1 MRKKE
6 IVSVR
11 VSKLIFERLEGIRGP
26 GESRSEFIRKAICE
40 YCLRRG
46 QAYLQGKKD
55 AQKSCIKLVK

>member
-11 VSKLIFERLEGIRGP
+11 VSKLIFELLEGVRGP

-46 QAYLQGKKD
+46 QAYLQEKKE
-55 AQKSCIKLVK
+55 KKKCIKWVT

>member
-11 VSKLIFERLEGIRGP
+11 VSRLIFEMLEGIRGP

-46 QAYLQGKKD
+46 QAYLQNKKER
-55 AQKSCIKLVK
+55 KVCTK

>member
-11 VSKLIFERLEGIRGP
+11 VSKLIFEMLEGVRGP
-26 GESRSEFIRKAICE
+26 GESRSEFVRKAICE

-46 QAYLQGKKD
+46 QAYLRDKKES
-55 AQKSCIKLVK
+55 KRCTK